1 MWHLIAGEKEKYT
14 ATTHRV
20 PTPTMCKER
29 YHENEAVQYYC
40 VECEGCICSR
50 CGKTRHNRHQKV
62 DIHQA
67 AEDRKVQM
75 RRVINKAKTQV
86 IVAGAKAKE
95 QARLMKESKQQMV
108 DAQKNLKDSVE
119 AFIQR
124 LREYESAMKMK
135 LTDIYEAQQREHT
148 KRLEDFN
155 LHISKLRAS
164 IEHDEDILQHGS
176 GLEILQSDDSTFS
189 LQEEALNNQQMEME
203 IYRPRHI
210 NYISNQGTW
219 DVSKPGQIVVS
230 HTDPSTSTAEGRG
243 LTEASINLET
253 MFTVTTRDSEG
264 NLYYGEGDRV
274 TVTICS
280 PTGEDRS
287 EDLESVEDCKD
298 GNYTVRYTL
307 KRFGLHY
314 VRIGVNGRTLT
325 GSPWSVL
332 VTPHRYKVAFQS
344 RGVSPS
350 VFVFPW
356 SVAVN
361 ERTGQIAVAGY
372 SNKTIQLFNKQWK
385 PIKTIG
391 GSGYRAPLN
400 IGHPLS
406 VAFLRNDDMVF
417 TREEIAH
424 EEQMSVFTAQGQF
437 ISRFSDHL
445 TRPLSV
451 CVKCEGDGHVI
462 VSDVGD
468 RQIKVLSPDGR
479 NLLQCFSPPDCQ
491 ETAEFI
497 CYHSGM
503 FFASYQREHCVKVF
517 SDEGEFLYDVGC
529 YGSRNGEFINP
540 VGVAVDSFNQLIVC
554 DTGNRRVQVLTLK
567 GNALYSIPEEII
579 ENPWFV
585 TVSSNGD
592 LLITDVTVA
601 KHCVHVLN

>member
-20 PTPTMCKER
+20 LTPTMCKAR
-29 YHENEAVQYYC
+29 YHENEVVQYYC
-40 VECEGCICSR
+40 VECEGCICNR
-50 CGKTRHNRHQKV
+50 CGQTRHSQHQKV

-95 QARLMKESKQQMV
+95 QARLMKISEQQMV

-119 AFIQR
+119 KFIQR
-124 LREYESAMKMK
+124 LREHESAMKMK

-148 KRLEDFN
+148 KRLEDF
-155 LHISKLRAS
+155 HSDITQLRAS
-164 IEHDEDILQHGS
+164 IEHDEDILQQGS
-176 GLEILQSDDSTFS
+176 GLEILQSDDTTFS
-189 LQEEALNNQQMEME
+189 LQEEALNNQKMEME

-219 DVSKPGQIVVS
+219 DISKPGQIIVS
-230 HTDPSTSTAEGRG
+230 YTDPSTSTAEGRG
-243 LTEASINLET
+243 LREASIMVET

-264 NLYYGEGDRV
+264 NLFYGEGDRV

-307 KRFGLHY
+307 NHFGLHH
-314 VRIGVNGRTLT
+314 VRIGVNGRPLT
-325 GSPWSVL
+325 GSPWSIL
-332 VTPHRYKVAFQS
+332 VAPHRYKVAFQS
-344 RGVSPS
+344 HGVGPS

-372 SNKTIQLFNKQWK
+372 SNKRIQLFNKQWK

-391 GSGYRAPLN
+391 GSGYRAPLG
-400 IGHPLS
+400 IGHPIS
-406 VAFLRNDDMVF
+406 VAFLRNDDIIF

-437 ISRFSDHL
+437 IARFSDHL
-445 TRPLSV
+445 IRPLSV

-468 RQIKVLSPDGR
+468 RRIKVLSPDGR

-503 FFASYQREHCVKVF
+503 FFASYQREHCIKVF
-517 SDEGEFLYDVGC
+517 SDTGEFLYDVGC

-540 VGVAVDSFNQLIVC
+540 VGVAVDSFKQLIVC

-585 TVSSNGD
+585 TVSNNAD
-592 LLITDVTVA
+592 VLITDVTVA
-601 KHCVHVLN
+601 KHCIHLLN